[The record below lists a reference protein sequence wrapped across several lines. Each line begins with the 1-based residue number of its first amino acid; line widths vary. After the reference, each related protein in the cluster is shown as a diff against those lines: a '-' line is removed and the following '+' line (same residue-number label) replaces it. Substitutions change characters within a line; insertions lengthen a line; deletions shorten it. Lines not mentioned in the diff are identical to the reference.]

1 MENLVRKR
9 RLDAISEDGQSKRCS
24 VCGFTKLLKDF
35 NKNKITKDGY
45 QGTCRDCTQEQDRK
59 RLLDPQKAQEGRE
72 RALKFYYNNQKE
84 ILGRNTYRQ
93 IVLKIRAINE
103 LGAKC
108 EECGEEHPATLQFH
122 HRNPEEKEFS
132 LSTKTLSATK
142 LFPWEIILKEI
153 QKCQLLCANCHAKLH
168 STWTEDAIK
177 EAKKYIKT
185 L

>member
-1 MENLVRKR
+1 MRKR
-9 RLDAISEDGQSKRCS
+9 RSDAFCQDGKSKRCS
-24 VCGFTKLLKDF
+24 VCSFTKLYEHF
-35 NKNKITKDGY
+35 NKNKASKDGY
-45 QGTCRDCTQEQDRK
+45 SSTCRECSQERDRK
-59 RLLDPQKAQEGRE
+59 RLLDPNKAQEGRE
-72 RALKFYYNNQKE
+72 RALKFYYKNKE
-84 ILGRNTYRQ
+84 KVLGRNTYRQ
-93 IVLKIRAINE
+93 IVLKVRAIEE
-103 LGAKC
+103 LGGKC
-108 EECGEEHPATLQFH
+108 EICEEGHPATLQFH

-177 EAKKYIKT
+177 ESKKYIKT